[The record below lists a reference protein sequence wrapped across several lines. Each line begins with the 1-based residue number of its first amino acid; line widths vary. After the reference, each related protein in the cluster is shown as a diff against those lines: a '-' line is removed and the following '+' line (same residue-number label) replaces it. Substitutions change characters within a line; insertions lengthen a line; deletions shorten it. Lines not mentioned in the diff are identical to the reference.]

1 MAAATDMARY
11 GGNTGLHW
19 LPDGDRIVALVSD
32 AGTVHP
38 CAIDVAD
45 GAVSPI
51 TAGDFVTAAY
61 SLDDA
66 GQRMAMLLR
75 DGSTPGDIFVVD
87 LAGPLPVAQ
96 RGSQTSTVR
105 SWSEIDTPTPRRF
118 SFRGHADLSIDAWML
133 PPANLA
139 PGEKAPLIYF
149 HGGGPGGMRGGN
161 FMFEYQ
167 VLAAAG
173 YAVAWCNAH
182 GCQGYG
188 EAFCTAIL
196 GDWGGADFEDIL
208 APVWTALRTVRLC
221 ERRAVGHRRGQL
233 RRLSRQLGA
242 GPHRSL
248 SGGGVGSQRL
258 QPHGTRGTSDIGPG
272 REFEFG
278 GGPPWETIDW
288 YLKQSPIS
296 YLGNAKTPTLV
307 VHSARDYRC
316 PIEQGEALYLS
327 LQFLG
332 VPTELV
338 RFPDEGHELSRS
350 GKPWHR
356 VFRLEKYVEW
366 FGKWLKGDDEM
377 MG

>member
-1 MAAATDMARY
+1 MGRVGCAAAISCSSIRC
-11 GGNTGLHW
+11 W
-19 LPDGDRIVALVSD
+19 LRRATPWR
-32 AGTVHP
+32 
-38 CAIDVAD
+38 
-45 GAVSPI
+45 GA
-51 TAGDFVTAAY
+51 
-61 SLDDA
+61 
-66 GQRMAMLLR
+66 
-75 DGSTPGDIFVVD
+75 
-87 LAGPLPVAQ
+87 
-96 RGSQTSTVR
+96 
-105 SWSEIDTPTPRRF
+105 TPTAVRATASVLHRHPGRLGRCRL
-118 SFRGHADLSIDAWML
+118 RGH
-133 PPANLA
+133 PRHHV
-139 PGEKAPLIYF
+139 G
-149 HGGGPGGMRGGN
+149 RG
-161 FMFEYQ
+161 
-167 VLAAAG
+167 
-173 YAVAWCNAH
+173 
-182 GCQGYG
+182 
-188 EAFCTAIL
+188 
-196 GDWGGADFEDIL
+196 
-208 APVWTALRTVRLC
+208 LRTVRLC

-258 QPHGTRGTSDIGPG
+258 QPHGTWGTSDIGPG